1 MTAILEAVDLTK
13 HFPVTRGT
21 LFSRTIGSA
30 RAVDGVSLLLEPGET
45 LGLVGESGCGK
56 STTARLLLLLER
68 ATSGT
73 ILFRGQD
80 LYALHGPAL
89 REYRRSVQAVFQ
101 DPYSSLNPRLTIGR
115 TISEPLTETNP
126 GLSRGEMTERTTAAL
141 LAVGLRADM
150 ASVYPHELS
159 GGQRQRVAVARALV
173 TRPDCILLDEPVSA
187 LDVSIRAQVINLLR
201 QIQDELGVAYLFVA
215 HDLAVVRHVCTQVA
229 VMYLGR
235 IVERATSE
243 SLYAHPLHPYTQALL
258 SNALPN
264 HPDATHEEVI
274 LPGEVPSPLHP
285 PSGCRF
291 HPRCAHRMPVCS
303 QIEPRLTEQEA
314 GHQVACHLYPERAPP
329 QSAR

>member
-1 MTAILEAVDLTK
+1 VNPILEAVDLKK

-21 LFSRTIGSA
+21 LFSQEVGSA
-30 RAVDGVSLLLEPGET
+30 RAVDGVSFVLQQGET

-115 TISEPLTETNP
+115 AVSEPLTETNP
-126 GLSRGEMTERTTAAL
+126 GLSRSELQSRTVDAL
-141 LAVGLRADM
+141 LAVGLRANI
-150 ASVYPHELS
+150 AGVYPHELS

-173 TRPDCILLDEPVSA
+173 TKPDCILLDEPVSA

-201 QIQDELGVAYLFVA
+201 QIQDEMGVAYLFVA

-235 IVERATSE
+235 IVESASSE
-243 SLYAHPLHPYTQALL
+243 ALYRHPLHPYTQALL
-258 SNALPN
+258 SNALPS
-264 HPDATHEEVI
+264 HPDEAHEEVI

-291 HPRCAHRMPVCS
+291 HPRCARAMPICS
-303 QIEPRLTEQEA
+303 QVEPQLAEQEES
-314 GHQVACHLYPERAPP
+314 GHHVACHLYPT
-329 QSAR
+329 

>member
-1 MTAILEAVDLTK
+1 MTPILEARDLKK
-13 HFPVTRGT
+13 HFPVMRGM
-21 LFSRTIGSA
+21 LFSQEIASA
-30 RAVDGVSLLLEPGET
+30 RAVDGISFELHSGET

-68 ATSGT
+68 ATAGT

-80 LYALHGPAL
+80 LYALDGAAL

-115 TISEPLTETNP
+115 TVSEPLTETHA
-126 GLSRGEMTERTTAAL
+126 GLSRRELTDRTAAAL
-141 LAVGLRADM
+141 LAVGLRPDM
-150 ASVYPHELS
+150 AGVYPHELS

-173 TRPDCILLDEPVSA
+173 TKPDCILLDEPVSA

-229 VMYLGR
+229 VMYLGK
-235 IVERATSE
+235 IVESAS
-243 SLYAHPLHPYTQALL
+243 SDALYSHPLHPYTQALL
-258 SNALPN
+258 SNALPS
-264 HPDATHEEVI
+264 HPDEAHEEVI

-285 PSGCRF
+285 PAGCRF
-291 HPRCAHRMPVCS
+291 HPRCAWSMPICS
-303 QIEPRLTEQEA
+303 QIEPQLAEQDS
-314 GHQVACHLYPERAPP
+314 GHRVACHLYPT
-329 QSAR
+329 

>member
-1 MTAILEAVDLTK
+1 VTAILETFDLKK

-21 LFSRTIGSA
+21 LFSQTLGSA
-30 RAVDGVSLLLEPGET
+30 RAVDGVSFVLEPGET

-80 LYALHGPAL
+80 LYALDGPAL
-89 REYRRSVQAVFQ
+89 REYRRAVQAVFQ

-126 GLSRGEMTERTTAAL
+126 GLSRSEMNERTAAAL
-141 LAVGLRADM
+141 VAVGLQTEM
-150 ASVYPHELS
+150 AWVYPHELS

-173 TRPDCILLDEPVSA
+173 TQPDCILLDEPVSA

-215 HDLAVVRHVCTQVA
+215 HDLAVVRHVCTRVA
-229 VMYLGR
+229 VMYLGK
-235 IVERATSE
+235 IVETASSE
-243 SLYAHPLHPYTQALL
+243 ALYAHPLHPYTQALL
-258 SNALPN
+258 SNALPS
-264 HPDATHEEVI
+264 HPDEPHEEVI

-291 HPRCAHRMPVCS
+291 HPRCARSMPVCS
-303 QIEPRLTEQEA
+303 EIEPQLAEQDS
-314 GHQVACHLYPERAPP
+314 GHLVACHLYPT
-329 QSAR
+329 

>member
-1 MTAILEAVDLTK
+1 
-13 HFPVTRGT
+13 
-21 LFSRTIGSA
+21 
-30 RAVDGVSLLLEPGET
+30 VSFVLQQGET

-115 TISEPLTETNP
+115 AVSEPLTETNP
-126 GLSRGEMTERTTAAL
+126 GLSRSELESRTVEAL
-141 LAVGLRADM
+141 VAVGLRANI
-150 ASVYPHELS
+150 AGVYPHELS

-173 TRPDCILLDEPVSA
+173 TKPDCILLDEPVSA

-201 QIQDELGVAYLFVA
+201 QIQDEMGVAYLFVA

-235 IVERATSE
+235 IVESAPSE
-243 SLYAHPLHPYTQALL
+243 ALYGQPLHPYTQALL
-258 SNALPN
+258 SNALPS
-264 HPDATHEEVI
+264 HPDEAHEEVI

-291 HPRCAHRMPVCS
+291 HPRCARAMPICS
-303 QIEPRLTEQEA
+303 QVEPQLAEQEET
-314 GHQVACHLYPERAPP
+314 GHLVACHLYPT
-329 QSAR
+329 

>member
-1 MTAILEAVDLTK
+1 MMPILETVDLKK
-13 HFPVTRGT
+13 HFPITSGT
-21 LFSRTIGSA
+21 LFGRQIGSA
-30 RAVDGVSLLLEPGET
+30 RAVDGVSFVLEHGQT

-73 ILFRGQD
+73 IFFRGQD
-80 LYALHGPAL
+80 LYSLNGAAL

-115 TISEPLTETNP
+115 TVAEPLVETNP
-126 GLSRGEMTERTTAAL
+126 GLSRSEMVERTATAL
-141 LAVGLRADM
+141 LAVGLQSDLAN
-150 ASVYPHELS
+150 VYPHELS

-173 TRPDCILLDEPVSA
+173 TKPDCILLDEPVSA

-235 IVERATSE
+235 IVESGPSE
-243 SLYAHPLHPYTQALL
+243 SLYAHPLHPYSQALL
-258 SNALPN
+258 SNALPS
-264 HPDATHEEVI
+264 HPDEAHEEVI

-291 HPRCAHRMPVCS
+291 HPRCARRMPICS
-303 QIEPRLTEQEA
+303 EIEPQLVEQGEA
-314 GHQVACHLYPERAPP
+314 GHRVACHLY
-329 QSAR
+329 

>member
-1 MTAILEAVDLTK
+1 VTPILQAVDLKK

-21 LFSRTIGSA
+21 LFSKEVGSA
-30 RAVDGVSLLLEPGET
+30 RAVDGVSFVLEQGET

-115 TISEPLTETNP
+115 AVSEPLTETNP
-126 GLSRGEMTERTTAAL
+126 GLSRSELEARTAEAL
-141 LAVGLRADM
+141 VAVGLQANI
-150 ASVYPHELS
+150 AGVYPHELS

-173 TRPDCILLDEPVSA
+173 TKPDCILLDEPVSA

-201 QIQDELGVAYLFVA
+201 QIQDEMGVAYLFVA

-235 IVERATSE
+235 IVESAS
-243 SLYAHPLHPYTQALL
+243 SDALYGQPLHPYTQALL
-258 SNALPN
+258 SNALPS
-264 HPDATHEEVI
+264 HPDETHEEVI
-274 LPGEVPSPLHP
+274 LAGEVPSPLHP
-285 PSGCRF
+285 PNGCRF
-291 HPRCAHRMPVCS
+291 HPRCARVMPIRS
-303 QIEPRLTEQEA
+303 QVEPQLTEQDT
-314 GHQVACHLYPERAPP
+314 GHMVACHLY
-329 QSAR
+329 

>member
-1 MTAILEAVDLTK
+1 
-13 HFPVTRGT
+13 
-21 LFSRTIGSA
+21 
-30 RAVDGVSLLLEPGET
+30 
-45 LGLVGESGCGK
+45 
-56 STTARLLLLLER
+56 
-68 ATSGT
+68 
-73 ILFRGQD
+73 
-80 LYALHGPAL
+80 
-89 REYRRSVQAVFQ
+89 
-101 DPYSSLNPRLTIGR
+101 
-115 TISEPLTETNP
+115 
-126 GLSRGEMTERTTAAL
+126 
-141 LAVGLRADM
+141 M

-201 QIQDELGVAYLFVA
+201 QIQDEFGVAYLFVA

-235 IVERATSE
+235 IVESATSE

-264 HPDATHEEVI
+264 HPDEAHEEVI

-303 QIEPRLTEQEA
+303 QIEPQLAEQEA
-314 GHQVACHLYPERAPP
+314 GHQVACHLYT
-329 QSAR
+329 